1 MDLSKLTKADKI
13 IFGSGIVFLV
23 SMFLD
28 WFSIGDG
35 RFSAGL
41 TGMDLQ
47 FFWGPLPFLIVVA
60 MLGWIGVRTFAPA
73 VKLPI
78 QIAQLY
84 LAGAVSVPALVVL
97 KFLIG
102 QRGWSRAFGL
112 FVAMVAAVA
121 FGFGAFLKFT
131 EQGGDID
138 AVKAQ
143 LKAKAD
149 ELSDKA
155 KPD

>member
-13 IFGSGIVFLV
+13 IFGAGLVFLI

-28 WFSIGDG
+28 WFSFDLLGQSIGGNGFDVG
-35 RFSAGL
+35 FLWGWLPLLIIVGMCVWVGMRTFSAS
-41 TGMDLQ
+41 
-47 FFWGPLPFLIVVA
+47 
-60 MLGWIGVRTFAPA
+60 
-73 VKLPI
+73 KLPD
-78 QIAQLY
+78 QIPQLY
-84 LAGAVSVPALVVL
+84 LAGAIAAPALVIL
-97 KFLIG
+97 KLLIG
-102 QRGWSRAFGL
+102 ESPLSRSFGL
-112 FVAMVAAVA
+112 FVAVVAAAA

-131 EQGGDID
+131 EQGGDIN

>member
-23 SMFLD
+23 SMFLN
-28 WFSIGDG
+28 WFSIGNG
-35 RFSAGL
+35 LYSAGL
-41 TGMDLQ
+41 TGLDVQ
-47 FFWGPLPFLIVVA
+47 FPWGPLPLLIVLV
-60 MLGWIGVRTFAPA
+60 MCGWIGARTFSSA
-73 VKLPI
+73 KLPA
-78 QIAQLY
+78 QIPQLY
-84 LAGAVSVPALVVL
+84 LAGAISVPALVGL
-97 KFLIG
+97 KLLIG
-102 QRGWSRAFGL
+102 QDGWSRAFGL
-112 FVAMVAAVA
+112 FVAVASAIG

-131 EQGGDID
+131 EQGGDIN

>member
-28 WFSIGDG
+28 WFS
-35 RFSAGL
+35 FSLLGQSVGANGFDVPVQWGWFPL
-41 TGMDLQ
+41 LIILGMC
-47 FFWGPLPFLIVVA
+47 V
-60 MLGWIGVRTFAPA
+60 WIGLKTFSST
-73 VKLPI
+73 KLPA
-78 QIAQLY
+78 QIPQLY
-84 LAGAVSVPALVVL
+84 LAGAIAAPALVIL
-97 KFLIG
+97 KLLLG
-102 QRGWSRAFGL
+102 ESPLSRSVGL
-112 FVAMVAAVA
+112 FLAALSAGA

-131 EQGGDID
+131 EQGGDIN

>member
-41 TGMDLQ
+41 TGMDLN
-47 FFWGPLPFLIVVA
+47 FFWGPLPLLIVLA
-60 MLGWIGVRTFAPA
+60 MLGWIGARTFSS
-73 VKLPI
+73 VKLPS

-84 LAGAVSVPALVVL
+84 LAGAVSVPGLVVI

-112 FVAMVAAVA
+112 FVALIAAAA
-121 FGFGAFLKFT
+121 FGFGAYLKFT

>member
-13 IFGSGIVFLV
+13 IFGSGIVFLL

-28 WFSIGDG
+28 WFRFSVLGRSIGANGFDMPFQWG
-35 RFSAGL
+35 WL
-41 TGMDLQ
+41 PMLIIVGMCT
-47 FFWGPLPFLIVVA
+47 
-60 MLGWIGVRTFAPA
+60 WIGLRTFSST
-73 VKLPI
+73 KLPA
-78 QIAQLY
+78 QTPQLY
-84 LAGAVSVPALVVL
+84 LAGAIAAPALVIL
-97 KFLIG
+97 KLLIG
-102 QRGWSRAFGL
+102 ESPLSRSFGL
-112 FVAMVAAVA
+112 FVAVLSAAA

-131 EQGGDID
+131 EQGGDIN

>member
-1 MDLSKLTKADKI
+1 MDLTKLTKADKI

-28 WFSIGDG
+28 WFSFNLLGQSVGANGFDVPVQWGWFPLLII
-35 RFSAGL
+35 L
-41 TGMDLQ
+41 GMC
-47 FFWGPLPFLIVVA
+47 V
-60 MLGWIGVRTFAPA
+60 WIGLKTFSST
-73 VKLPI
+73 KLPP
-78 QIAQLY
+78 QIPQLY
-84 LAGAVSVPALVVL
+84 LAGAIAAPALVVL
-97 KFLIG
+97 KLLLG
-102 QRGWSRAFGL
+102 ESPLSRSIGL
-112 FVAMVAAVA
+112 FLAALSAGA

-131 EQGGDID
+131 EQGGDLD

>member
-13 IFGSGIVFLV
+13 IFGSGLVFFIA
-23 SMFLD
+23 MFLD
-28 WFSIGDG
+28 WFSIDIV
-35 RFSAGL
+35 GL
-41 TGMDLQ
+41 TSYGINGFDVT
-47 FFWGPLPFLIVVA
+47 FFWGWLPLLIVLG
-60 MLGWIGVRTFAPA
+60 MCGWIGARTFSSA
-73 VKLPI
+73 KLPD
-78 QIAQLY
+78 QIPQLY
-84 LAGAVSVPALVVL
+84 LAGAAAVPLLVVFKL
-97 KFLIG
+97 LIG
-102 QRGWSRAFGL
+102 QDNFSRAFGL
-112 FVAMVAAVA
+112 FVALIAAAA

>member
-13 IFGSGIVFLV
+13 IFGSGIVFLI

-28 WFSIGDG
+28 WFSIGSG

-41 TGMDLQ
+41 NGMDLQ
-47 FFWGPLPFLIVVA
+47 FQWGPLPLLIVIA
-60 MLGWIGVRTFAPA
+60 MCGWIGTRTFSSA
-73 VKLPI
+73 KLPS
-78 QIAQLY
+78 QIPQLY
-84 LAGAVSVPALVVL
+84 LAGAISVPALVAL

-102 QRGWSRAFGL
+102 QTGWSRAFGL
-112 FVAMVAAVA
+112 FVALASAVG

-131 EQGGDID
+131 EQGGDLD

>member
-1 MDLSKLTKADKI
+1 MDLTKLTKADKI
-13 IFGSGIVFLV
+13 IFGSGIVFLL

-28 WFSIGDG
+28 WFS
-35 RFSAGL
+35 FSLLGQSVGANGF
-41 TGMDLQ
+41 DVPFQ
-47 FFWGPLPFLIVVA
+47 FGFLPLLIILGVI
-60 MLGWIGVRTFAPA
+60 GWIGLRTFSST
-73 VKLPI
+73 KLPP
-78 QIAQLY
+78 QIPQLY
-84 LAGAVSVPALVVL
+84 LAGAIGAPALVLL
-97 KFLIG
+97 KLLLG
-102 QRGWSRAFGL
+102 EKPLSRSFGL
-112 FVAMVAAVA
+112 FVAVLAAIA

-149 ELSDKA
+149 ELSDKV

>member
-13 IFGSGIVFLV
+13 IFGSGILFLV

-28 WFSIGDG
+28 WFS
-35 RFSAGL
+35 FSLLGQSVGANGFDVPVQWGWFPL
-41 TGMDLQ
+41 LIILGMCT
-47 FFWGPLPFLIVVA
+47 
-60 MLGWIGVRTFAPA
+60 WIGLKTFSST
-73 VKLPI
+73 KLPP
-78 QIAQLY
+78 QVSQLY
-84 LAGAVSVPALVVL
+84 LAGAVAAPALVIL
-97 KFLIG
+97 KLLIG
-102 QRGWSRAFGL
+102 ENPLSRSIGL
-112 FVAMVAAVA
+112 FLAAVSASA

-155 KPD
+155 KPN